1 MNLPVKL
8 QLKVKK
14 KKKIVLVEALFH
26 LQMFKIFFYS
36 KEHLNFN
43 AVGR

>member
-14 KKKIVLVEALFH
+14 KVVLVEALFH
-26 LQMFKIFFYS
+26 LQMFKKIFYS